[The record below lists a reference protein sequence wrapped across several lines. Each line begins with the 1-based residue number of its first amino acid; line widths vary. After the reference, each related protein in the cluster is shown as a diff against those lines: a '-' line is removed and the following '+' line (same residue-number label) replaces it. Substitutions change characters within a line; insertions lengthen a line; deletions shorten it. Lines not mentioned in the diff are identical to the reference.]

1 MNRRYLIYGLL
12 FFLTVINYFDRVVLS
27 IAMPTLAVEYALDP
41 VAEGWLLSAFIW
53 IYVVLQVPGGVL
65 LDRWGTRRLTAAAVT
80 FWSLATAATA
90 LTFSYGSLLATRL
103 LLGIGEAPTFPAG
116 VRAVREWAPMRE
128 RAWATA
134 IFQSGPAFGTATS
147 AIIVGWLISVAGWR
161 VAFAVSGSI
170 GLVWVVVWLVFF
182 RDPSEARWLSA
193 PERQMILAERS
204 PGGTA
209 GRGLSV
215 GELMQYRTMWGLFIV
230 QGCVNYTQYLSLTWL
245 PSYLVRSRGLN
256 LMSSG
261 VDIAIIY
268 LGACAITLLAGR
280 VSDAMLTDA
289 DARQGRRRNVLVFFC
304 GLSSIMLIVPF
315 ITSTWALILALTL
328 SLAGVQSALTNNY
341 SLVSDLVHAGGGI
354 GKAVAWLQ
362 LGGNVFGLFA
372 PIATGYMI
380 MATGSYTSAFL
391 LAGGLLL
398 IGAVVALTM
407 TRRPVG
413 AIPEDALYDSLAGA
427 PGVAS

>member
-1 MNRRYLIYGLL
+1 MNRRYVIYGLL

-27 IAMPTLAVEYALDP
+27 IAMPTLAQEFALTP
-41 VAEGWLLSAFIW
+41 VSEGWLLSAFIW

-65 LDRWGTRRLTAAAVT
+65 LDRWGTRRLTAAAVA
-80 FWSLATAATA
+80 FWSVATAVTA
-90 LTFSYGSLLATRL
+90 LSFNYVTLFTTRI

-147 AIIVGWLISVAGWR
+147 AVIVGWLISVAGWR
-161 VAFAVSGSI
+161 TAFAASGSV
-170 GLVWVVVWLVFF
+170 GLLWVVAWLVFF
-182 RDPSEARWLSA
+182 RDPAEAWFLS
-193 PERQMILAERS
+193 PGERTMILRERS
-204 PGGTA
+204 PGGTV
-209 GRGLSV
+209 GRGLSI
-215 GELMQYRTMWGLFIV
+215 GALMQYRTMWGLFIV
-230 QGCVNYTQYLSLTWL
+230 QGCVNYTQYLALTWL

-261 VDIAIIY
+261 VDLAIIY
-268 LGACAITLLAGR
+268 LGACAITLVAGR
-280 VSDAMLTDA
+280 FSDAMLTEA
-289 DARQGRRRNVLVFFC
+289 AAREGRRRNVLVFFC
-304 GLSSIMLIVPF
+304 GMASIMLVVPF
-315 ITSTWALILALTL
+315 VTETWALLLALTL

-354 GKAVAWLQ
+354 GKAVSWLQ
-362 LGGNVFGLFA
+362 LGGNLFGLLA
-372 PIATGYMI
+372 PILTGYII
-380 MATGSYTSAFL
+380 MASGSYTSAFL

-398 IGAVVALTM
+398 LGAVVALTM

-413 AIPEDALYDSLAGA
+413 AVPEEAPYDPARRLTI
-427 PGVAS
+427 